1 MLNTLLCPAVPV
13 VVMSEPT
20 TTSQVGGLVHQPQSE
35 PKKRRQTKRREESL
49 GRGFGSAGPDQAERG
64 EKGRKRRGSG
74 YGLSDRMPLGKHPD
88 LDAIAARQ
96 LLSLPR
102 SGRLRPLDVNRAW
115 KLAAADHHPDR
126 GGELERMQALNNAR
140 DLLLGRTPN

>member
-1 MLNTLLCPAVPV
+1 MLNTPLCPAVPV

-20 TTSQVGGLVHQPQSE
+20 TSQVGGLVHQPQPD
-35 PKKRRQTKRREESL
+35 PKKRRQAKRREESL

>member
-1 MLNTLLCPAVPV
+1 MLNTPLCPAVPV

-20 TTSQVGGLVHQPQSE
+20 TSQVGGLVHQPQPE
-35 PKKRRQTKRREESL
+35 PKKRRQAKRLEESL

>member
-1 MLNTLLCPAVPV
+1 MLNTPLCPAVPV

-20 TTSQVGGLVHQPQSE
+20 TSQVGGLVHQPQPE
-35 PKKRRQTKRREESL
+35 PKKRRQAKRREESL

>member
-1 MLNTLLCPAVPV
+1 
-13 VVMSEPT
+13 MSEP
-20 TTSQVGGLVHQPQSE
+20 TTSQVGGLVHQPQPE
-35 PKKRRQTKRREESL
+35 PKKRRQAKRREESL

>member
-1 MLNTLLCPAVPV
+1 MLNTPLCPAVPV
-13 VVMSEPT
+13 VAMPKPT
-20 TTSQVGGLVHQPQSE
+20 TTSQVGGLVHQPQPD
-35 PKKRRQTKRREESL
+35 PKKRRQAKRRDDGM

-96 LLSLPR
+96 LLNLPR
-102 SGRLRPLDVNRAW
+102 SGRLRAVEVNRAW